1 MRSEQVNFTCDNM
14 TLSGLL
20 HLPGTPNPPFVIGS
34 HGLEGSMDSAKQ
46 QFLAKFLPDLGI
58 AFLRFDHRGC
68 GKSQGRF
75 QNDTSLD
82 IRVRDLVAATTHVL
96 TLGLT
101 GDRFALFGSSLG
113 GATAIE
119 AWSRL
124 ESQGI
129 SPMGAVVCA
138 APIISRTIKAIPFEG
153 NDHRPA
159 LPFEFFQ
166 QNLLFDITGSAAKV
180 HNLLIFHGS
189 KDEVVPVKNAQ
200 MLFELAL
207 DPKEIVIHVNG
218 GHRMSEKNHQMDF
231 TQKTASWFKRC
242 LFP

>member
-1 MRSEQVNFTCDNM
+1 M
-14 TLSGLL
+14 TLRGVL
-20 HLPGTPNPPFVIGS
+20 HLPDTPNPPVVIGS

-46 QFLAKFLPDLGI
+46 RVLADLLPGLGI

-68 GKSQGRF
+68 GQSQGRF
-75 QNDTSLD
+75 ERDTSLD
-82 IRVRDLVAATTHVL
+82 LRARDLVAATIHVL
-96 TLGLT
+96 SLGLT
-101 GDRFALFGSSLG
+101 SGRLALFGSSLG
-113 GATAIE
+113 GAAVIE

-124 ESQGI
+124 ESRKI
-129 SPMGAVVCA
+129 FPLGAVVCA
-138 APIISRTIKAIPFEG
+138 APIISRTIKVIPIEG
-153 NDHRPA
+153 NDHRPT
-159 LPFEFFQ
+159 LPFEFFE